1 MCIDFRKLNDLQ
13 PEVHHADS
21 QTGGN
26 ISLVSL
32 PKIDEMYGRLKG
44 AKYFTTLDLQ
54 SGYYHIG
61 LSGGSKA
68 KTAFVTPFGKYQ
80 FEVVPF
86 GLAQAPAY
94 FQQLISMVLQDCS
107 EFMMAYLDDIIIFS
121 RNECE
126 HLNHIQIIISEIN

>member
-13 PEVHHADS
+13 SKVCRAGS
-21 QTGGN
+21 QTSGN
-26 ISLVSL
+26 ISLVPL

-61 LSGGSKA
+61 LSESSQA

-86 GLAQAPAY
+86 GLTQAPAC

-107 EFMMAYLDDIIIFS
+107 EFTMAYLDDIIIFS

-126 HLNHIQIIISEIN
+126 HLKHIKIIF